1 MKLTNLYG
9 FVMMMWIMILV
20 EAAFLVY
27 LVPLLD
33 RVLLSSGH
41 SRLIVS
47 SIEALISI
55 SSVITLIFVLNRM
68 KNAYVQKKLQL

>member
-9 FVMMMWIMILV
+9 FVMMMWIMILL

-33 RVLLSSGH
+33 RVLLSSGYG
-41 SRLIVS
+41 RLVVS

-68 KNAYVQKKLQL
+68 KNVYVQNKLQL